1 MLQIKKISKE
11 YRTGDLVQKA
21 LNGVSLNLRDNEFV
35 SILGPSGSGKTTL
48 LNIIGGLDRYDSGDL
63 IINNVSTKNYKDRDW
78 DSYRNHTVGFV
89 FQSYNL
95 IPHQTVLANVE
106 LALTIGG
113 ISKKERKKRAL
124 NALEAVGLKEQAHK
138 KPNQMSGGQMQR
150 VAIARALVNNPSIL
164 LADEPTGALDTETS
178 VQVMELLK
186 KVAKDRLVVMVT
198 HNPELAEEYSTRI
211 VRLKDGNI
219 IGDTDPFHPNLEG
232 TEPPKHKNLGKSSM
246 SFLTALSLS
255 LNNLLTKKAR
265 TLLTA
270 FAGSIGIIGIAL
282 ILALS
287 TGFQN
292 YINQIQ
298 EETLTSYPLSI
309 YEETADVT
317 SALLS
322 MVSEGGESKG
332 TDIVEEQQYIS
343 TMFSNVGSND
353 LKSWK
358 EYLEK
363 NEDEVND
370 MVSMIQYTYSVSPV
384 IFTEDCNDQITQI
397 NPNSLLSSIS
407 GGSDMSSM
415 MSGNGGS
422 VFSEMLDDRETL
434 EEQYDVL
441 AGEWPDSYDEAI
453 LVLSEPNGISDLLVY
468 SLGLRDNAELKD
480 MLTKLM
486 AGETV
491 EQVGE
496 SMEFTYEDLMN
507 VSMKVVDASDTY
519 RYNEEYDVYE
529 DMSKD
534 QDYMKEVYDHA
545 LDLKIVGIVCAKEG
559 TTSMNLS
566 PGVAYTK
573 ELTQYIIEKAQQ
585 SEIVKKQMA
594 NRDVNVFSGKRFDD
608 ESEESGLQFED
619 MITVDTE
626 MLSSAFGV
634 TISEDDISKMT
645 QGYMTQISN
654 AITTDTSA
662 AQNAFT
668 STLTTM
674 ASDMLS
680 GYIDENYNEMIHCA
694 VMKKSQVDSVVNA
707 YMQSDNCK
715 TLLAKLE
722 ADYLVP
728 QDTFVSIYSEIL
740 NGMLQGYIGMAS
752 TNPEDADPSAFL
764 TTELVAG
771 MVPQLTEMD
780 EIKAASEQISDA
792 MTEAVMQ
799 KMILTKVGELSGELM
814 GSMANAFHVDES
826 AIAGAFQFNLSEE
839 ELSRLMETMTASG
852 VEKNADTNLTSLGY
866 QDVDEPTAISFYF
879 SDFDSKEAF
888 VDFIDEYN
896 KKMETFDEEKVIT
909 YTDIT
914 GILISSVST
923 IVNSVTYVL
932 IAFVSISL
940 IVSSIMIGIITYIS
954 VLERTKEIGVL
965 RAIGASKKN
974 ISSIFNAETF
984 IVGLCSGLL
993 GIGVT
998 LALVPPINYVI
1009 HRVTNNYNINAV
1021 LPVEGAV
1028 ILVVLSV
1035 ILTLISGL
1043 IPSKQAAK
1051 KDPVLALRSE

>member
-519 RYNEEYDVYE
+519 RYNEEYDIYE

>member
-1 MLQIKKISKE
+1 
-11 YRTGDLVQKA
+11 
-21 LNGVSLNLRDNEFV
+21 
-35 SILGPSGSGKTTL
+35 
-48 LNIIGGLDRYDSGDL
+48 
-63 IINNVSTKNYKDRDW
+63 
-78 DSYRNHTVGFV
+78 
-89 FQSYNL
+89 
-95 IPHQTVLANVE
+95 
-106 LALTIGG
+106 
-113 ISKKERKKRAL
+113 
-124 NALEAVGLKEQAHK
+124 
-138 KPNQMSGGQMQR
+138 
-150 VAIARALVNNPSIL
+150 
-164 LADEPTGALDTETS
+164 
-178 VQVMELLK
+178 
-186 KVAKDRLVVMVT
+186 
-198 HNPELAEEYSTRI
+198 
-211 VRLKDGNI
+211 
-219 IGDTDPFHPNLEG
+219 
-232 TEPPKHKNLGKSSM
+232 
-246 SFLTALSLS
+246 
-255 LNNLLTKKAR
+255 
-265 TLLTA
+265 
-270 FAGSIGIIGIAL
+270 
-282 ILALS
+282 
-287 TGFQN
+287 
-292 YINQIQ
+292 
-298 EETLTSYPLSI
+298 
-309 YEETADVT
+309 
-317 SALLS
+317 
-322 MVSEGGESKG
+322 
-332 TDIVEEQQYIS
+332 
-343 TMFSNVGSND
+343 
-353 LKSWK
+353 
-358 EYLEK
+358 
-363 NEDEVND
+363 
-370 MVSMIQYTYSVSPV
+370 
-384 IFTEDCNDQITQI
+384 
-397 NPNSLLSSIS
+397 
-407 GGSDMSSM
+407 
-415 MSGNGGS
+415 
-422 VFSEMLDDRETL
+422 
-434 EEQYDVL
+434 
-441 AGEWPDSYDEAI
+441 
-453 LVLSEPNGISDLLVY
+453 
-468 SLGLRDNAELKD
+468 
-480 MLTKLM
+480 
-486 AGETV
+486 
-491 EQVGE
+491 
-496 SMEFTYEDLMN
+496 
-507 VSMKVVDASDTY
+507 
-519 RYNEEYDVYE
+519 
-529 DMSKD
+529 
-534 QDYMKEVYDHA
+534 MKEVYDHA